1 MKPPVDR
8 LDRYV
13 ARITLGAWVI
23 CLCFLVGIFV
33 LLDLLQNFD
42 KFQEGMA
49 KLPEGHDELGL
60 LNVPLYYLSFLPFVF
75 LQVAPFVTVVS
86 SMFAVSRLMG
96 SSEITPMLFTG
107 RSILRVLRPVFVWVL
122 LVAAA
127 MGAVREWVT
136 PRLLLVK
143 DDLQAVLKGQTERS
157 YGNLVMM
164 LDERL
169 TAFVDVFNVTDDSI
183 EGLKVYDKRD
193 LEQPSLITR
202 AAVARY
208 VEDGPQG
215 SGWYLEGGARSRYGD
230 TEIQELDFTRIQGF
244 EPEDIR
250 KQLKERRE
258 LLDLS
263 YSDCLERLERQP
275 ELAELSFAFHHFFTF
290 PLANIVLLLLAL
302 PFALRFERGSKAER
316 MVLALAVCGAYLVS
330 DLVSQNLGARGTL
343 HPVVAAWLPTVLFGS
358 LGLVLFDA
366 VQS

>member
-1 MKPPVDR
+1 MRSPFDR

-13 ARITLGAWVI
+13 ARAMLGSWVI

-42 KFQEGMA
+42 KFQDGLA
-49 KLPEGHDELGL
+49 KLPPGHDQLGL
-60 LNVPLYYLSFLPFVF
+60 LNIPLYYLSFLPFVF
-75 LQVAPFVTVVS
+75 LQVAPFVTVLAA
-86 SMFAVSRLMG
+86 MFAVSRLMG
-96 SSEITPMLFTG
+96 ASELTPMLFTG
-107 RSILRVLRPVFVWVL
+107 RSILRVLRPIFVWAL
-122 LVAAA
+122 LVAVG
-127 MGAVREWVT
+127 MGVVREWVT
-136 PRLLLVK
+136 PKLLLVK
-143 DDLQAVLKGQTERS
+143 DDLQAVLKGQTDRS

-169 TAFVDVFNVTDDSI
+169 TAFVDVFNVYEDRI
-183 EGLKVYDKRD
+183 EGLKVYDKRE
-193 LEQPSLITR
+193 LERPSLITR
-202 AAVARY
+202 AAVAKY
-208 VEDGPQG
+208 LEDGAKG
-215 SGWYLEGGARSRYGD
+215 SGWYLEGGSRQRYGE
-230 TEIQELDFTRIQGF
+230 TEVEELAFTRIKGF

-302 PFALRFERGSKAER
+302 PFALRFERGSRAER
-316 MVLALAVCGAYLVS
+316 MVSALAICGAYLVS

-343 HPVVAAWLPTVLFGS
+343 HPVVAGWLPTVLFGS